1 LILISHLNEGSRTA
15 QRETPLLPDVVD
27 PHYIRR
33 QHFFMLRW
41 VLLCDYCSFYHH
53 LPKTSE
59 LGRATT
65 AHITVVGSCRDHYH
79 WLRVCSFAELSS
91 AFIIPPL
98 RALQSST
105 STIPTFSL
113 QGYTS
118 MGHARL
124 VCTHLY
130 IISHL
135 GDSRSTGSSLLQR
148 IALYGL
154 TLALHYNTLL
164 RKRNIDEFRPYV
176 LLLTSSI
183 RGHLLSLKFRPH
195 RATKNSASSAQKNS
209 HSWHK
214 D

>member
-1 LILISHLNEGSRTA
+1 
-15 QRETPLLPDVVD
+15 
-27 PHYIRR
+27 
-33 QHFFMLRW
+33 MLRW

-65 AHITVVGSCRDHYH
+65 AHITVVVYFRDHYH
-79 WLRVCSFAELSS
+79 WFRVCSFAELSS

-105 STIPTFSL
+105 STNSHIFFSGL
-113 QGYTS
+113 HYTS

-135 GDSRSTGSSLLQR
+135 VEGRIYRFLSSP
-148 IALYGL
+148 
-154 TLALHYNTLL
+154 T
-164 RKRNIDEFRPYV
+164 DC
-176 LLLTSSI
+176 SI
-183 RGHLLSLKFRPH
+183 R
-195 RATKNSASSAQKNS
+195 S
-209 HSWHK
+209 HSCSPLQHCSQSK
-214 D
+214 KH